1 MTVPHYKQAFP
12 SKFLSAA
19 EIENPYEA
27 TIKDVDFDDV
37 GTDDK
42 TERKLVATFE
52 EDYAKAI
59 VLNVTR
65 CEAVAELAKTPDY
78 TDWGGTR
85 VKVSQGTT
93 RYAGKKVPCIVISAP
108 DLPF

>member
-1 MTVPHYKQAFP
+1 MPHYKNAFP

-19 EIENPYEA
+19 EIERPYEA
-27 TIKDVDFDDV
+27 TIESVGFDEV
-37 GTDDK
+37 GNEDK
-42 TERKLVATFE
+42 PERKLVATFE
-52 EDYAKAI
+52 EERCRPI

-65 CEAVAELAKTPDY
+65 CEAIAEIAKTPDY
-78 TDWGGTR
+78 AAWGGTR